1 MRICEIVFGEV
12 QVVVLGSVFKLLLLQ
27 IYFARETVLVAR
39 DRPTLA
45 EVEASIGGLFLVVF
59 SN

>member
-1 MRICEIVFGEV
+1 M
-12 QVVVLGSVFKLLLLQ
+12 VLGSVFKLLLLQ